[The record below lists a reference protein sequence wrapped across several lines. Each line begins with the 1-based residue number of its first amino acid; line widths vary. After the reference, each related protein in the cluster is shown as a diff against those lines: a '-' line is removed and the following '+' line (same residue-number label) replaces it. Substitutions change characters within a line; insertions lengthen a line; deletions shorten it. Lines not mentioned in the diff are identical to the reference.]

1 MENIEKYTDMAIQ
14 MIMEYGPKLL
24 LAIVVLIIGL
34 WIIKNVTKRLG
45 KMFEKRN
52 VDASLRPFLSSLIG
66 VILKALL
73 LISVMSMVGIA
84 MTSFVAILAAAGLA
98 VGMALSG
105 TLQNFA
111 GGVMILLFKPFKVG
125 DFVEAQGHGGVVKE
139 IQIFHTIMETPDGR
153 TIILPNAPV
162 SNGALVNK
170 STRPER
176 RADLSVGIGYGD
188 DIDKARS
195 VILAVIKKDARILK
209 DPGTDIFIAELGD
222 SSVNFVIRMW
232 VKSADYWG
240 VLFDTREAVKKAFD
254 KEGVSIPFPQRDV
267 HMIKD

>member
-1 MENIEKYTDMAIQ
+1 MENMEKYTDKAVEL
-14 MIMEYGPKLL
+14 IMEYGPKLL

-34 WIIKNVTKRLG
+34 WIIKNVVKRVG
-45 KMFEKRN
+45 KMMEKRN
-52 VDASLRPFLSSLIG
+52 VDPSLRPFLLSLIG
-66 VILKALL
+66 VLFKVLL

-98 VGMALSG
+98 IGLALSG

-125 DFVEAQGHGGVVKE
+125 DLIEAQGYTGVVKE
-139 IQIFHTIMETPDGR
+139 IQIFHTILVTPDGR

-170 STRPER
+170 STLPDR
-176 RADLSVGIGYGD
+176 RVDISVGIGYGD
-188 DIDKARS
+188 DIDKARK
-195 VILAVIKKDARILK
+195 VIQAVVAKDARILK
-209 DPGTDIFIAELGD
+209 DPGTDILVSELGD
-222 SSVNFVIRMW
+222 SSVNFAIRMW

-240 VLFDTREAVKKAFD
+240 VYFSAREEVKKAFD
-254 KEGVSIPFPQRDV
+254 KENISIPFPQRDV